1 MNKRNKK
8 DLQTEQL
15 FGERLLKAGRIILLI
30 VPTIFLTTPII
41 VLVLDPMAMKYYLED
56 LCYTIIGFL
65 LSLLMYVLLHFWVIR
80 RRSRY
85 DQYARGE
92 FPDVIKV
99 KAFNDRVCLCVVLAM
114 TTTFCIIILWCIV
127 YDWGAKDDRAITDY
141 IYKSLGVIATVAV
154 IVFLA
159 SCAIKS
165 YKGTFYS
172 LEIRDKTLYI
182 SYRGALTHTIP
193 LSRIDS
199 VYFFKRIGIK
209 SNEFFPRMDILAI
222 QNASLVLHIKLGFD
236 DYLLLKTFF
245 SQNNIEV
252 MDTYKIL

>member
-8 DLQTEQL
+8 KLQTKQL
-15 FGERLLKAGRIILLI
+15 FGEKLLKAGRIILLI
-30 VPTIFLTTPII
+30 VPTIFLTIPI
-41 VLVLDPMAMKYYLED
+41 VVFVLDPMAMKYYLED
-56 LCYTIIGFL
+56 LGYAIIGFL
-65 LSLLMYVLLHFWVIR
+65 LSLLMYVLLHFWVLR

-85 DQYARGE
+85 DQYARGK

-99 KAFNDRVCLCVVLAM
+99 KAFNDRVGLCVVLAM

-127 YDWGAKDDRAITDY
+127 YDWGAKDDWAITDY
-141 IYKSLGVIATVAV
+141 INKSLGVIATVAV
-154 IVFLA
+154 MFFLA
-159 SCAIKS
+159 NCAIKS

-182 SYRGALTHTIP
+182 FYRGALTHTIP

-222 QNASLVLHIKLGFD
+222 QNPSLVLHIKLGFD

-252 MDTYKIL
+252 MDTYKVL

>member
-15 FGERLLKAGRIILLI
+15 FGERLLKAGRITLLI
-30 VPTIFLTTPII
+30 VPMIFLTIPI
-41 VLVLDPMAMKYYLED
+41 VVFVLDPMAMKYYLED
-56 LCYTIIGFL
+56 LGYAIIGFL
-65 LSLLMYVLLHFWVIR
+65 LSLLMYVLLHFWVLQ

-85 DQYARGE
+85 DQYARGK

-99 KAFNDRVCLCVVLAM
+99 KAFNDRVGLCVLLAM
-114 TTTFCIIILWCIV
+114 TTTFCIVILWCIV
-127 YDWGAKDDRAITDY
+127 YDWGAKDDGAITDY
-141 IYKSLGVIATVAV
+141 IYKSLGFIATVAV
-154 IVFLA
+154 MFFLA

-182 SYRGALTHTIP
+182 FYRGALTHTIP
-193 LSRIDS
+193 LSLIDS

-222 QNASLVLHIKLGFD
+222 QNPSLVLHIKLGFD

-252 MDTYKIL
+252 MDIYKVL